1 MQEMEPETKQRTRSY
16 GVKWTPSEDE
26 TLKALAIADI
36 HKDWNRI
43 ASRLGTDKTAPQ
55 CLRRWQKVLNPELVK
70 GAWSDAEDEQLRL
83 LVETQGAKDWSLI
96 AAQIPGRIGKQC
108 RERWHNHLAPTVC
121 KAAWTQQE
129 DDLIID
135 AHRKIGNKWTEIAKF
150 LPGRPANAIKN
161 HWNSTLKRRALEFVD
176 PEHVSTSVVE
186 GRSSSRSDAES
197 EVGLFLSFSGEEVTI
212 PEHDV
217 FGDIGTP
224 PVTVG
229 WDSGDLSSF
238 FFDSSLPLFFGAV
251 PRMSPVPFVA

>member
-1 MQEMEPETKQRTRSY
+1 MQEMEREPKQRSRSY
-16 GVKWTPSEDE
+16 GVKWSPGEDE
-26 TLKALAIADI
+26 TLKALAIADV

-108 RERWHNHLAPTVC
+108 RERWHNHLAPSVC
-121 KAAWTQQE
+121 KAAWTTPE

-135 AHRKIGNKWTEIAKF
+135 AHRRIGNKWTEIAKL

-176 PEHVSTSVVE
+176 PEQVSTALVE
-186 GRSSSRSDAES
+186 CRSSSRSDVDS
-197 EVGLFLSFSGEEVTI
+197 EFGQQFLSFSASGEDVNS
-212 PEHDV
+212 EHYV
-217 FGDIGTP
+217 FSDIGAP
-224 PVTVG
+224 PVPVG
-229 WDSGDLSSF
+229 WESSDSVSM
-238 FFDSSLPLFFGAV
+238 FFDPCLLFGS
-251 PRMSPVPFVA
+251 RLSPVPFAAY